1 MPLSD
6 EMVGRSL
13 RRFGSRGVLPAIA
26 LCVLVSGAGSAAAAP
41 SGVRVCGSAVRNG
54 SLPVWARGGFHPPTQ
69 RIPHV
74 LGRSGAIVAILWAD
88 PLEAPPPV
96 NHNNKILWVPRRSFT
111 ALTNLRISAQRMRG
125 KRLVGRPVQRS
136 VRGGQGPS
144 IINLPTVGCW
154 RLALRW
160 AGRKD
165 SLDLQYRPRR

>member
-1 MPLSD
+1 MLA
-6 EMVGRSL
+6 
-13 RRFGSRGVLPAIA
+13 FA
-26 LCVLVSGAGSAAAAP
+26 LCVLVSGAGSAAAAS

-54 SLPVWARGGFHPPTQ
+54 ALPVWARGGFHPPTQ

-74 LGRSGAIVAILWAD
+74 LGRSGAIVAILWAN
-88 PLEAPPPV
+88 PLEVPPPV
-96 NHNNKILWVPRRSFT
+96 NHNNKILWVPRRSFS

-125 KRLVGRPVQRS
+125 TRLVGKPVQRS
-136 VRGGQGPS
+136 VRGGPGPS
-144 IINLPTVGCW
+144 IINLPTAGCW